1 VGTAVVTGS
10 NRGIGLALCYELK
23 SRGHRVVATCR
34 RASAELLQAGVEVIE
49 GIDVTDAVAT
59 DRLRAELDTRPVD
72 LLINNAAITARENF
86 ETLDLNTIRD
96 QFEVNS
102 LGPVR
107 VTKAMI
113 DNLRAGSKVVILSSR
128 AGSLAAID
136 SGGRYAYR
144 MSKAAVN
151 MAGVILAH
159 DLRPREIA
167 VLLLY
172 PGYVAT
178 EMMNFQGIAPA
189 TSAVQILHRIDRL
202 GMQQS
207 GMFYHVNGEKLSW

>member
-1 VGTAVVTGS
+1 MGTAVITGS
-10 NRGIGLALCYELK
+10 NKGIGLALCRELK
-23 SRGHRVVATCR
+23 VRGQRVVATCR
-34 RASAELLQAGVEVIE
+34 RASAALLQTGVEVVE
-49 GIDVTDAVAT
+49 GIDVTDAAAT
-59 DRLRAELDTRPVD
+59 DRLRARLGARPID
-72 LLINNAAITARENF
+72 LLINNAGITARESF
-86 ETLDLNTIRD
+86 DTLDLGTIRD

-107 VTKAMI
+107 VTKTLVE
-113 DNLRAGSKVVILSSR
+113 NLRAGSKVVILGSR
-128 AGSLAAID
+128 AGSLASID

-178 EMMNFQGIAPA
+178 EMMNYEGIAPSK
-189 TSAVQILHRIDRL
+189 SAVQILHRIDRL

-207 GMFYHVNGEKLSW
+207 GMFYHVNGEMLSW

>member
-1 VGTAVVTGS
+1 MSTAVITGS
-10 NRGIGLALCYELK
+10 NKGIGLALCHELK
-23 SRGHRVVATCR
+23 IRGHKVVATCR
-34 RASAELLQAGVEVIE
+34 RASAELMQTGVEVIE
-49 GIDVTDAVAT
+49 GIDVTDSVAL
-59 DRLRAELDTRPVD
+59 DRLRAHLGARPVD
-72 LLINNAAITARENF
+72 LLINNAGITARESF
-86 ETLDLNTIRD
+86 DALDVDTIRE

-102 LGPVR
+102 LGPIR
-107 VTKAMI
+107 VTTALI
-113 DNLRAGSKVVILSSR
+113 NNLRAGSKVVILGSR
-128 AGSLAAID
+128 AGSLASID

-144 MSKAAVN
+144 ISKAAVN

-178 EMMNFQGIAPA
+178 AMMNFEGITPTA
-189 TSAVQILHRIDRL
+189 SAVQILDRIDML